1 MDNCR
6 DANSYL
12 VSAGKMLCLFLWF
25 ASNAW
30 EKNGEEMKEE
40 EEKEEEKE

>member
-1 MDNCR
+1 MDNGR

-30 EKNGEEMKEE
+30 GKNGEETKEE